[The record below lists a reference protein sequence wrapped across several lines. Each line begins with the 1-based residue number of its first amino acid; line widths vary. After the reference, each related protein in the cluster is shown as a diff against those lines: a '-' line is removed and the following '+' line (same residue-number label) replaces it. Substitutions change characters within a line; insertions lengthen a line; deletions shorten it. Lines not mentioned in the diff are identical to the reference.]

1 MMPHFMQQQVVLE
14 GYALR
19 SQAHKAVKHQLCEHI
34 KQLEKALQQT
44 RIELFRTREQ
54 LARSQEL
61 ADVARAHRER
71 KHNSD
76 ALLTFY
82 DTFTH
87 DKQDIGQEE
96 EEEPLDAV
104 KPVDEN
110 SSVEKPT
117 QKQDPEEEDE
127 TPTAEPSEG
136 SCGAHKTANGTDEC
150 PLAPLSRSSFQEL
163 LNIQK
168 QEAEDAK
175 ASGVRWHQLALRQLS
190 AERLRSASEPPAP
203 ISSSTTPEPAPTEVS
218 KAPLSFRQL
227 VQIRDATGGESGW
240 HRAAL
245 RILAKQRKQL
255 RLQVSCDHDGS
266 NDKQPLSNTNS
277 SASTLSFAY
286 DSDLEV

>member
-34 KQLEKALQQT
+34 KQLEKALQQAHL
-44 RIELFRTREQ
+44 ELFHTREQ

-61 ADVARAHRER
+61 ADVARSQRQR

-76 ALLTFY
+76 DLLSFY

-87 DKQDIGQEE
+87 NKQETSSV
-96 EEEPLDAV
+96 EEPLDAEE
-104 KPVDEN
+104 PVDED

-117 QKQDPEEEDE
+117 QNQDPEEEDSYA
-127 TPTAEPSEG
+127 T
-136 SCGAHKTANGTDEC
+136 HKTVKGTEEC
-150 PLAPLSRSSFQEL
+150 PSAPVSRSSFQEL
-163 LNIQK
+163 LKIQK

-190 AERLRSASEPPAP
+190 AERLRSSSEPPAP
-203 ISSSTTPEPAPTEVS
+203 VAHSSTTSEVASTEVA

-227 VQIRDATGGESGW
+227 VAIRDATGSESGW

-245 RILAKQRKQL
+245 RILAKQRKQH

-277 SASTLSFAY
+277 SASTLSFSY
-286 DSDLEV
+286 ESDLEV